1 MKLIPYGFF
10 CVISLTKGGRN
21 ILITYLPIAFRT
33 KVTERELED
42 AEEIRLRAGQAME
55 LVYAG
60 GKIKRIGDVT
70 AKQIREMLNYLTG
83 YAPYACEEEM
93 RQGFFTITGGHRIGI
108 SGHTSYSMEKS
119 NMQADRLY
127 DINAIN
133 MRIAHEVKDCAIE
146 IIPWIRDGEMLYHT
160 ILFAPPGVGKTTYL
174 RDCIR
179 LLSNGEGETRQ
190 KKLGRKVAVVDE
202 RSEIAA
208 CYQGIPQ
215 NDLGPRTDVLDNC
228 PKAIGMQM
236 VLRSMSPDIIAVD
249 ELGGK
254 EDFAAVAQAMK
265 SGVTVLG
272 TMHAGSVEEIFL
284 REEACRKWGEE
295 GKMRFVGLKRKTP
308 NMAGNK
314 SRKVTVYDGTGR
326 VLWEN

>member
-1 MKLIPYGFF
+1 
-10 CVISLTKGGRN
+10 
-21 ILITYLPIAFRT
+21 
-33 KVTERELED
+33 
-42 AEEIRLRAGQAME
+42 ME

-179 LLSNGEGETRQ
+179 LLSNGEEGKDRGSALTGSFERP
-190 KKLGRKVAVVDE
+190 KAGAGHENKAGKMLEMRKQHGGKVRAQTVGVVDE

-314 SRKVTVYDGTGR
+314 SRKMTVYDGTGR

>member
-83 YAPYACEEEM
+83 YAPYAREEEM

-179 LLSNGEGETRQ
+179 LLSNGEGEMRQ

-208 CYQGIPQ
+208 CYQEFHKMI
-215 NDLGPRTDVLDNC
+215 LD
-228 PKAIGMQM
+228 PAQM
-236 VLRSMSPDIIAVD
+236 YWIIARRQSVCRWY
-249 ELGGK
+249 
-254 EDFAAVAQAMK
+254 FARC
-265 SGVTVLG
+265 
-272 TMHAGSVEEIFL
+272 L
-284 REEACRKWGEE
+284 RISS
-295 GKMRFVGLKRKTP
+295 L
-308 NMAGNK
+308 
-314 SRKVTVYDGTGR
+314 
-326 VLWEN
+326 

>member
-1 MKLIPYGFF
+1 
-10 CVISLTKGGRN
+10 
-21 ILITYLPIAFRT
+21 
-33 KVTERELED
+33 
-42 AEEIRLRAGQAME
+42 
-55 LVYAG
+55 
-60 GKIKRIGDVT
+60 
-70 AKQIREMLNYLTG
+70 MLNYLTG
-83 YAPYACEEEM
+83 YAPYAREEEM

>member
-83 YAPYACEEEM
+83 YAPYAREEEM

-160 ILFAPPGVGKTTYL
+160 ILFAPPGVGKQHICGIVSGFFQT
-174 RDCIR
+174 
-179 LLSNGEGETRQ
+179 
-190 KKLGRKVAVVDE
+190 E
-202 RSEIAA
+202 REKRVRR
-208 CYQGIPQ
+208 
-215 NDLGPRTDVLDNC
+215 NW
-228 PKAIGMQM
+228 
-236 VLRSMSPDIIAVD
+236 
-249 ELGGK
+249 
-254 EDFAAVAQAMK
+254 
-265 SGVTVLG
+265 
-272 TMHAGSVEEIFL
+272 EE
-284 REEACRKWGEE
+284 K
-295 GKMRFVGLKRKTP
+295 
-308 NMAGNK
+308 
-314 SRKVTVYDGTGR
+314 
-326 VLWEN
+326 

>member
-1 MKLIPYGFF
+1 MVQGIHYLIQIFPK
-10 CVISLTKGGRN
+10 TMRN
-21 ILITYLPIAFRT
+21 DLGKI
-33 KVTERELED
+33 LED
-42 AEEIRLRAGQAME
+42 EEKVQCLEEIRIRIRQPIQLIYDTREEWLVTPME
-55 LVYAG
+55 EAYFE
-60 GKIKRIGDVT
+60 
-70 AKQIREMLNYLTG
+70 EMLNYISG
-83 YAPYACEEEM
+83 YSMYAYQEELC
-93 RQGFFTITGGHRIGI
+93 QGYITIRGGHRIGM
-108 SGHTSYSMEKS
+108 SGVVKMNRESVGRMQQIYFMNIRVAKEKIGC
-119 NMQADRLY
+119 AGKLFPY
-127 DINAIN
+127 LFDI
-133 MRIAHEVKDCAIE
+133 K
-146 IIPWIRDGEMLYHT
+146 GEYLNT
-160 ILFAPPGVGKTTYL
+160 LIVSLPGAGKTTLL
-174 RDCIR
+174 RDLIR
-179 LLSNGEGETRQ
+179 MISNG
-190 KKLGRKVAVVDE
+190 KKNYPGRKICVIDE

-208 CYQGIPQ
+208 SYQGIPQ

-272 TMHAGSVEEIFL
+272 TMQAGSVEEIFL

>member
-42 AEEIRLRAGQAME
+42 AEEIRLSAGQAME

-83 YAPYACEEEM
+83 YAPYAREEEM

-146 IIPWIRDGEMLYHT
+146 IIPWIRDGEIYRFDSHL
-160 ILFAPPGVGKTTYL
+160 
-174 RDCIR
+174 
-179 LLSNGEGETRQ
+179 ETR
-190 KKLGRKVAVVDE
+190 A
-202 RSEIAA
+202 
-208 CYQGIPQ
+208 
-215 NDLGPRTDVLDNC
+215 
-228 PKAIGMQM
+228 
-236 VLRSMSPDIIAVD
+236 
-249 ELGGK
+249 
-254 EDFAAVAQAMK
+254 
-265 SGVTVLG
+265 
-272 TMHAGSVEEIFL
+272 
-284 REEACRKWGEE
+284 
-295 GKMRFVGLKRKTP
+295 
-308 NMAGNK
+308 
-314 SRKVTVYDGTGR
+314 
-326 VLWEN
+326 

>member
-1 MKLIPYGFF
+1 M
-10 CVISLTKGGRN
+10 TKGGRN

-133 MRIAHEVKDCAIE
+133 MRIAHEVKDCA
-146 IIPWIRDGEMLYHT
+146 

>member
-1 MKLIPYGFF
+1 M
-10 CVISLTKGGRN
+10 TKGGRN

-146 IIPWIRDGEMLYHT
+146 IIPWIRDGE
-160 ILFAPPGVGKTTYL
+160 
-174 RDCIR
+174 
-179 LLSNGEGETRQ
+179 TRQ

-314 SRKVTVYDGTGR
+314 SRKMTVYDGTGR

>member
-1 MKLIPYGFF
+1 MAFLCYIHE
-10 CVISLTKGGRN
+10 KGGRN
-21 ILITYLPIAFRT
+21 ILTTYLPIAFRT
-33 KVTERELED
+33 KVTERELEE

-83 YAPYACEEEM
+83 YAPYAREEEM

-179 LLSNGEGETRQ
+179 LLSKGEGGTHQ
-190 KKLGRKVAVVDE
+190 KKEAGRKVAVVDE

-272 TMHAGSVEEIFL
+272 TMHARSVEEIFL
-284 REEACRKWGEE
+284 REEACRKWGKE

-308 NMAGNK
+308 NMAWDKN
-314 SRKVTVYDGTGR
+314 RKVTVFDGIGR

>member
-1 MKLIPYGFF
+1 MA
-10 CVISLTKGGRN
+10 S
-21 ILITYLPIAFRT
+21 A
-33 KVTERELED
+33 D
-42 AEEIRLRAGQAME
+42 
-55 LVYAG
+55 
-60 GKIKRIGDVT
+60 
-70 AKQIREMLNYLTG
+70 
-83 YAPYACEEEM
+83 
-93 RQGFFTITGGHRIGI
+93 
-108 SGHTSYSMEKS
+108 SMEKS

-236 VLRSMSPDIIAVD
+236 VARCLRISS
-249 ELGGK
+249 L
-254 EDFAAVAQAMK
+254 
-265 SGVTVLG
+265 
-272 TMHAGSVEEIFL
+272 
-284 REEACRKWGEE
+284 
-295 GKMRFVGLKRKTP
+295 
-308 NMAGNK
+308 
-314 SRKVTVYDGTGR
+314 
-326 VLWEN
+326 